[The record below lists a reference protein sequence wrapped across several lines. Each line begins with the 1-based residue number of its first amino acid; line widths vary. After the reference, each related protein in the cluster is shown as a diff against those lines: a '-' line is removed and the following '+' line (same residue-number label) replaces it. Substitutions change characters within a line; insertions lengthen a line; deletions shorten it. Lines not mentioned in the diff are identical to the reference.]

1 MRAGRMARR
10 TNRTGSPLS
19 LRERVRVREKAQH
32 CPTPATPAVTGLPP
46 FNLSAMTQPKERLL
60 TVQRGRW
67 CGLFIAE
74 RRKDFRTSRQEVG
87 ASEGPRQGRRAAE
100 ILKTRRHRAAAMKG
114 ASSPGS
120 RGAAYGAPLSVA
132 PADGLKLP
140 VRSGERNHL
149 SSHSAAP
156 ANETFPAVIP
166 PLRRTKPSPQS
177 LRRTGEQS
185 LLRSHS
191 AAPANK
197 AFPAVTPPHRR
208 TNSSPQSLRCTG
220 EQSLLCSHS
229 TAPANKALSAVT
241 PLHRRTKPSPQSS
254 RCTGERNLPTV
265 SPPHWRTKF
274 SQRSPHGL
282 FAPFH
287 PNQGRENKQGFTQSA
302 VR

>member
-1 MRAGRMARR
+1 MRGKAARSR
-10 TNRTGSPLS
+10 SLSLRERVRVRVKIAQSSPLS

-132 PADGLKLP
+132 PSRRA
-140 VRSGERNHL
+140 
-149 SSHSAAP
+149 
-156 ANETFPAVIP
+156 ETAGS
-166 PLRRTKPSPQS
+166 LWRTKPS
-177 LRRTGEQS
+177 
-185 LLRSHS
+185 
-191 AAPANK
+191 
-197 AFPAVTPPHRR
+197 
-208 TNSSPQSLRCTG
+208 
-220 EQSLLCSHS
+220 
-229 TAPANKALSAVT
+229 
-241 PLHRRTKPSPQSS
+241 
-254 RCTGERNLPTV
+254 
-265 SPPHWRTKF
+265 
-274 SQRSPHGL
+274 
-282 FAPFH
+282 
-287 PNQGRENKQGFTQSA
+287 
-302 VR
+302 